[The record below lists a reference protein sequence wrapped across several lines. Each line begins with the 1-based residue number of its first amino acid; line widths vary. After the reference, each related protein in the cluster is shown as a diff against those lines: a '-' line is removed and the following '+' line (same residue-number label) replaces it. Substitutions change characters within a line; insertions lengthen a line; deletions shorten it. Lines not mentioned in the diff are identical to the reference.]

1 MTSESSKILVVDD
14 EESIRD
20 ILQRMLEGIGYEV
33 ITADDGRDGLYKLS
47 LGKARIVLLDMKM
60 PGMTGLDMLKKLGND
75 ISNYCIIM
83 VSVIT
88 DMQTAVDSL
97 KLGAMDYI
105 TKPFDQDDLI
115 AKLYTAIEKYN
126 RMISERKRYEQL
138 QASVI
143 KQTDRMREQFNE
155 LISSQAREHNLIS
168 RLSASQTPIRK
179 DIFGRHSEETEEK
192 STDVEEFKDAVYRV
206 LRKNEEN
213 TNE

>member
-1 MTSESSKILVVDD
+1 MTSEGRKILVVDD

-33 ITADDGRDGLYKLS
+33 ITADDGRDALYKLS
-47 LGKARIVLLDMKM
+47 LGEARIVLLDMKM
-60 PGMTGLDMLKKLGND
+60 PGMTGFDMLKKLGND

-83 VSVIT
+83 VTVVT
-88 DMQTAVDSL
+88 DTQIAVDSL

-126 RMISERKRYEQL
+126 RMISDRKHYEQI
-138 QASVI
+138 QANVI

-168 RLSASQTPIRK
+168 RLSTRQAPIRK
-179 DIFGRHSEETEEK
+179 DIFGRRSEEKEEK
-192 STDVEEFKDAVYRV
+192 NTDIEEFKDAVYRV
-206 LRKNEEN
+206 LKKNEEN